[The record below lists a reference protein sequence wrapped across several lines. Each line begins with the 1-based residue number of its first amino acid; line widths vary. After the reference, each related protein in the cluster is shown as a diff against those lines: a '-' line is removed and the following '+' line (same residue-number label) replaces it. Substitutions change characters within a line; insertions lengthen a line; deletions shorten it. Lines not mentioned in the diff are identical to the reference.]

1 VGRVI
6 VVGSVNTDRVIR
18 MQTLPLPGET
28 VVARATSSGFGG
40 KGANQAVVAATLGA
54 RTSLV
59 AAIGAD
65 AAGSAAIA
73 DLREHGVAID
83 QVRRIPEELT
93 GEAIV
98 YVADDGENLIVVIPG
113 ANARLTG
120 LDVEA
125 DLSALA
131 LEPSDVV
138 LTCAEVS
145 DDCLRAAVFA
155 ASGACARIV
164 LNLAPARPLADW
176 MLTRQTVF
184 VLNEIEAAQVAQA
197 RSAAAA
203 LDLLVAQAGA
213 VVVTRGAQ
221 GALVAHGKQVI
232 DMPAP
237 RVRLVDSTGAG
248 DALCGA
254 IAADLAEGASL
265 AEAARTGVRAGAV
278 AVTALGARGAIA
290 TRAMLANF
298 ELIEQQP
305 D

>member
-1 VGRVI
+1 MGRVI

>member
-18 MQTLPLPGET
+18 MQTLPVPGET
-28 VVARATSSGFGG
+28 VIARATSSGFGG

-73 DLREHGVAID
+73 DLREHGVGID
-83 QVRRIPEELT
+83 LVRRIPEELT

-98 YVADDGENLIVVIPG
+98 CVADDGENLIVVIPG
-113 ANARLTG
+113 ANACLTG
-120 LDVEA
+120 LDVAA

-145 DDCLRAAVFA
+145 DDCLRAAVSK
-155 ASGACARIV
+155 ASAACARIV
-164 LNLAPARPLADW
+164 LNLAPARALADW
-176 MLTRQTVF
+176 MLTRHAVI
-184 VLNEIEAAQVAQA
+184 VLNEVEAAQVTRA
-197 RSAAAA
+197 RSASAA
-203 LDLLVAQAGA
+203 LDLLGAQVRA
-213 VVVTRGAQ
+213 VVLTRGPL
-221 GALVAHGKQVI
+221 GALAADSGQVI
-232 DMPAP
+232 EVPAP

-254 IAADLAEGASL
+254 IAAELAGGAFF
-265 AEAARTGVRAGAV
+265 ADAVRTGVRAGAI
-278 AVTALGARGAIA
+278 AVTAPGARGAIA
-290 TRAMLANF
+290 TRAMLASSEF
-298 ELIEQQP
+298 VEQPP